1 MKFWKNLFPKSPL
14 KWVLISSLLTGLLC
28 LAVIAL
34 ANPSS
39 FHIQI
44 EGWSPYYSPKI
55 ATVRS
60 GETIIWQN
68 PTATHHSIR
77 HDGCLEEGP
86 CVFDSGSIPPNQTF
100 EIPSLPPGTYAYH
113 CSIHPIMRG
122 VLHVHPPE
130 HPSRIL

>member
-1 MKFWKNLFPKSPL
+1 MKFLNNLSLKSPL
-14 KWVLISSLLTGLLC
+14 KWVLMTSLVTGSMC
-28 LAVIAL
+28 LAVMAL

-60 GETIIWQN
+60 GETIIWKN

-77 HDGCLEEGP
+77 HDGCLKVGT
-86 CVFDSGSIPPNQTF
+86 CAFDSGAIAPNQTF
-100 EIPSLPPGTYAYH
+100 EIPSLPPGAYAYH
-113 CSIHPIMRG
+113 CTIHPIMRG
-122 VLHVHPPE
+122 VLYVQPQGQ
-130 HPSRIL
+130 PSNI